1 MKDINRNNKE
11 EMEKSIDLVLREIER
26 SDNEKMRY
34 KQDIMKSFITTRFF
48 DLDPDEDIEAA
59 FEQYEREMLESS
71 IKNFAEDH
79 GISAELVS
87 DFLNKYFTDENS
99 ISREMI
105 RNQIKSLNLGLL
117 KTTKIINDLQIFIE
131 DMFDK
136 FTAEGN

>member
-1 MKDINRNNKE
+1 
-11 EMEKSIDLVLREIER
+11 
-26 SDNEKMRY
+26 
-34 KQDIMKSFITTRFF
+34 MKSFITTRFF
-48 DLDPDEDIEAA
+48 DLDPDEDIEVA

-79 GISAELVS
+79 GISAGLVS
-87 DFLNKYFTDENS
+87 DLLNKYFTDENS

-105 RNQIKSLNLGLL
+105 RNQIKELNLGLL

>member
-1 MKDINRNNKE
+1 M
-11 EMEKSIDLVLREIER
+11 VLREIER

-34 KQDIMKSFITTRFF
+34 KPDIMKSFITTRFF

-79 GISAELVS
+79 GISAKLVS
-87 DFLNKYFTDENS
+87 DLLNKYFTDENS

-105 RNQIKSLNLGLL
+105 RNQIKELNLGLL
-117 KTTKIINDLQIFIE
+117 KTTKIINDLQLFIE

>member
-1 MKDINRNNKE
+1 
-11 EMEKSIDLVLREIER
+11 MEKSIDLVLREIER

-59 FEQYEREMLESS
+59 FEQYEREMLESA

-87 DFLNKYFTDENS
+87 DLLNKYFTDENS